1 MGGIDPQ
8 SLQGLSCTRPQYEQ
22 HLAFC
27 NRPWHCR
34 SHQSRSCG
42 RVRLAGGKQP
52 SARDARGIW
61 GLFHVASIDRRSRRR
76 SQGLYCKTCYR
87 TRRQKGRN
95 PANARPV
102 GGRTGANR
110 GGAFDAANEY
120 EGPALRNLF
129 NDQDGRPV
137 NRFRHRRRE
146 DPLALAIE
154 DRGPRRDPAFEP
166 GPEPGLTGEGR
177 STRRMTRTDV
187 L

>member
-8 SLQGLSCTRPQYEQ
+8 SLQGPSCTRPQYEQ
-22 HLAFC
+22 HLACC
-27 NRPWHCR
+27 NRPRHCR

-42 RVRLAGGKQP
+42 SVRLAGGKQP

-87 TRRQKGRN
+87 TRRQKGRD

-102 GGRTGANR
+102 GGRIGADR

-120 EGPALRNLF
+120 EGPGLRNLF
-129 NDQDGRPV
+129 KEPKSTMAAS
-137 NRFRHRRRE
+137 HTAATL
-146 DPLALAIE
+146 PSAAAL
-154 DRGPRRDPAFEP
+154 RGTWCCLFSLGHIGQRRDKQQWIGLGGPDLTSFE
-166 GPEPGLTGEGR
+166 R
-177 STRRMTRTDV
+177 
-187 L
+187 